1 MSYRNLEMRFGV
13 CVYAVAEALNID
25 EARDRVYVWKT
36 RGPGRDLRIPA
47 PEFQEWAEEENAE
60 RKQFRAPQQDKRGG
74 FQEGMSNLQM
84 SHIKE

>member
-60 RKQFRAPQQDKRGG
+60 RKQRKHFRV
-74 FQEGMSNLQM
+74 
-84 SHIKE
+84 